1 MASDVTMPRLSDSM
15 EEGTVLKWLV
25 EEGGEVK
32 RGEPLVE
39 IETDKANM
47 TYDADTDGVLVEI
60 VAQEGDTLEIGEV
73 IARIGDAG
81 EAKSDGGGKAEEGGE
96 EEAAEDSGGGEEEGA
111 EDSGGDEEEG
121 AEDSGGGEEEAAA
134 DESEEEAA
142 AGEEEGEEA
151 AGDEEREEVAAEG
164 EGAEDE
170 AEADGGEEGD
180 DDAAAAESGD
190 EDEAAAEGEEAAVAG
205 AEGGGGETQAGAG
218 TATREKTST
227 GNGDGRVKASPVA
240 RRMARDLG
248 VELAEL
254 EGTGPGGRIVKADV
268 QAAAENGGGKAGVAE
283 KGRAETADGDGAE
296 AGGDTGRDGD
306 GAEAGADTGRDADGA
321 EAGADGGKD
330 AEAAKKD
337 KKGKKKDR
345 KGDEKAAKK
354 DEGDAE
360 KAGEKAEAGVK
371 GHVKVEELTRLQ
383 QTVSRRMAESKAT
396 APDFSIALT
405 VDMTAAVALRERL
418 KEISDPVPSFN
429 DMVVKA
435 CAGALR
441 EHPRVNGS
449 YRDGKFELYD
459 RINVGIAVAAMDALV
474 VPTVFDA
481 DQKSLGQIARDA
493 REVIGR
499 VKDKTVTPP
508 ELSGGTFTVS
518 NLGMFGIEQFTA
530 IINPPQAAILTVG
543 KLEKKPAVDD
553 KGKLIARD
561 QMVLT
566 LVCDHRILYGAD
578 GAEFLARVKD
588 LLEQPL
594 SLAL

>member
-25 EEGGEVK
+25 EEGGEVT

-73 IARIGDAG
+73 IARIGDASEAKGDGGDSG
-81 EAKSDGGGKAEEGGE
+81 EAEGDGGDSGEAEGG
-96 EEAAEDSGGGEEEGA
+96 
-111 EDSGGDEEEG
+111 
-121 AEDSGGGEEEAAA
+121 
-134 DESEEEAA
+134 
-142 AGEEEGEEA
+142 
-151 AGDEEREEVAAEG
+151 
-164 EGAEDE
+164 DE
-170 AEADGGEEGD
+170 AEAKSEEAD
-180 DDAAAAESGD
+180 EAEAESGD
-190 EDEAAAEGEEAAVAG
+190 EEGADEAEAAEEEEEREPAAAEGEDEAQAEGDDEAEAEGERPGEREAEAESGEAEAEGEDGGEAEGDEAAAAAEGEEAARAG
-205 AEGGGGETQAGAG
+205 AEGGGGETQAGTG
-218 TATREKTST
+218 TATREKTSG

-248 VELAEL
+248 VELAQL

-268 QAAAENGGGKAGVAE
+268 QAAAENGGGKAEAPA
-283 KGRAETADGDGAE
+283 KGEAETAEASSGDGKKAE
-296 AGGDTGRDGD
+296 AS
-306 GAEAGADTGRDADGA
+306 AKEKPK
-321 EAGADGGKD
+321 E
-330 AEAAKKD
+330 KKD
-337 KKGKKKDR
+337 GKKAKA
-345 KGDEKAAKK
+345 KDEKKK
-354 DEGDAE
+354 EE
-360 KAGEKAEAGVK
+360 KEPKKEAQKSEAGVK
-371 GHVKVEELTRLQ
+371 GDVQVEELTRLQ

-396 APDFSIALT
+396 APEFSIALT
-405 VDMTAAVALRERL
+405 VDMTAAVELRTRL

-435 CAGALR
+435 SANALR
-441 EHPRVNGS
+441 EHPRVNGA

-459 RINVGIAVAAMDALV
+459 RVNVGIAVAAMDALV
-474 VPTVFDA
+474 VPTIFDA
-481 DQKSLGQIARDA
+481 DKKSLGQIARDA
-493 REVIGR
+493 RAVIGK

-543 KLEKKPAVDD
+543 KLDKQPAVDD
-553 KGKLIARD
+553 KGKVVARD

-578 GAEFLARVKD
+578 GAQFLARVKE

-594 SLAL
+594 SLSL

>member
-25 EEGGEVK
+25 DEGGEVT

-81 EAKSDGGGKAEEGGE
+81 EAKSDAGGEAEEGG
-96 EEAAEDSGGGEEEGA
+96 
-111 EDSGGDEEEG
+111 
-121 AEDSGGGEEEAAA
+121 
-134 DESEEEAA
+134 
-142 AGEEEGEEA
+142 
-151 AGDEEREEVAAEG
+151 EEREEVAAEG
-164 EGAEDE
+164 DGGEAEGGEEEEAEGGEEREEVAAEAEGGEGDADE
-170 AEADGGEEGD
+170 AEGGEGEAGSQDGD
-180 DDAAAAESGD
+180 DEQEKGAEEDDAAAAEADDEGEAAAGEDEGGED

-283 KGRAETADGDGAE
+283 KGKAETADGDGAE
-296 AGGDTGRDGD
+296 A
-306 GAEAGADTGRDADGA
+306 AEKEAAGKG
-321 EAGADGGKD
+321 D

-337 KKGKKKDR
+337 KKGKKKDKKADD
-345 KGDEKAAKK
+345 KGEKKDAAKA
-354 DEGDAE
+354 DAE
-360 KAGEKAEAGVK
+360 AEKGEKAEAGVK

-459 RINVGIAVAAMDALV
+459 RVNIGIAVAAMDALV
-474 VPTVFDA
+474 VPTIFDA
-481 DQKSLGQIARDA
+481 DQKSLGQITRDA
-493 REVIGR
+493 RAVIGK

-543 KLEKKPAVDD
+543 KLEQKPAVDD

>member
-25 EEGGEVK
+25 EEGGEVT

-47 TYDADTDGVLVEI
+47 TYDADTDGVLIEI

-81 EAKSDGGGKAEEGGE
+81 EAKSEGGGKAEEGGE
-96 EEAAEDSGGGEEEGA
+96 EEAEGGAEEEGGEEEGA
-111 EDSGGDEEEG
+111 EDEQEAAVAEGDGDEAKAEE
-121 AEDSGGGEEEAAA
+121 GEEEAAG
-134 DESEEEAA
+134 EA
-142 AGEEEGEEA
+142 E
-151 AGDEEREEVAAEG
+151 GDEEAEGEGGEEAAEG
-164 EGAEDE
+164 EGDEAKAEEDE
-170 AEADGGEEGD
+170 DEEEAEGK
-180 DDAAAAESGD
+180 AEGD
-190 EDEAAAEGEEAAVAG
+190 EDAAAAEGEEAAVAG

-218 TATREKTST
+218 TATREKASD

-248 VELAEL
+248 VELAQL

-268 QAAAENGGGKAGVAE
+268 QAAAENGGAATKEAPEKGEAEVAE
-283 KGRAETADGDGAE
+283 EPAGDGAK
-296 AGGDTGRDGD
+296 
-306 GAEAGADTGRDADGA
+306 AEA
-321 EAGADGGKD
+321 EAPAK
-330 AEAAKKD
+330 EKKD
-337 KKGKKKDR
+337 KKGKK
-345 KGDEKAAKK
+345 
-354 DEGDAE
+354 AE
-360 KAGEKAEAGVK
+360 KAKEEKAEKKDDEEKPAKKEPQKAEVGPK
-371 GHVKVEELTRLQ
+371 GDVEIEELTRLQ

-405 VDMTAAVALRERL
+405 VDMTAAVELRARL

-435 CAGALR
+435 AANALR
-441 EHPRVNGS
+441 EHPRVNGA
-449 YRDGKFELYD
+449 YRDGKFELYE
-459 RINVGIAVAAMDALV
+459 RVNVGVAVAAMDALV
-474 VPTVFDA
+474 VPTIFDA
-481 DQKSLGQIARDA
+481 DKKSLGTIARDA
-493 REVIGR
+493 REVIGK

-543 KLEKKPAVDD
+543 KLEKQPAVDD
-553 KGKLIARD
+553 KGKVIARD

-578 GAEFLARVKD
+578 GAQFLARVKD

>member
-25 EEGGEVK
+25 EEGGEVT

-47 TYDADTDGVLVEI
+47 TYDADTDGVLIEI

-81 EAKSDGGGKAEEGGE
+81 EAESDGGGKAEEGGE
-96 EEAAEDSGGGEEEGA
+96 EEGEGDEAGAEAEAEAEGGEEEGGEEEGA
-111 EDSGGDEEEG
+111 EDEQEAAVAEGEGDEAKAEEDEG
-121 AEDSGGGEEEAAA
+121 EEEEEAEAEDEGEGDEEAAA
-134 DESEEEAA
+134 
-142 AGEEEGEEA
+142 
-151 AGDEEREEVAAEG
+151 
-164 EGAEDE
+164 
-170 AEADGGEEGD
+170 AEAD
-180 DDAAAAESGD
+180 
-190 EDEAAAEGEEAAVAG
+190 EAAVAG

-218 TATREKTST
+218 TATREKTSD

-248 VELAEL
+248 VELAQL

-268 QAAAENGGGKAGVAE
+268 QAAAENGGGATKDAPEKGEAEVAE
-283 KGRAETADGDGAE
+283 EPAGDGAKGE
-296 AGGDTGRDGD
+296 AP
-306 GAEAGADTGRDADGA
+306 AKE
-321 EAGADGGKD
+321 KK
-330 AEAAKKD
+330 AKKAKKAD
-337 KKGKKKDR
+337 KAK
-345 KGDEKAAKK
+345 DEKAK
-354 DEGDAE
+354 DEKAE
-360 KAGEKAEAGVK
+360 DRTAEEKPEKEPQKAEAGPK
-371 GHVKVEELTRLQ
+371 GDVEIEELTRLQ

-405 VDMTAAVALRERL
+405 VDMTAAVALRTRL

-435 CAGALR
+435 SANALR
-441 EHPRVNGS
+441 EHPRVNGA

-459 RINVGIAVAAMDALV
+459 RVNVGIAVAAMDALV

-481 DQKSLGQIARDA
+481 DKKSLGQIARDA
-493 REVIGR
+493 RDVIGK

-518 NLGMFGIEQFTA
+518 NLGMFGIEHFTA

-543 KLEKKPAVDD
+543 KLAKQPAVDD
-553 KGKLIARD
+553 KGKVIARD
-561 QMVLT
+561 QMILT

-578 GAEFLARVKD
+578 GAQFLARVKE